1 MVTWVLTDEPDEL
14 VAKAIEI
21 VEARLGSDQEVM
33 WLSPGPVIE
42 PAQD

>member
-1 MVTWVLTDEPDEL
+1 MVTWVLIAEPDPL

-21 VEARLGSDQEVM
+21 VETRLGSDQEVL
-33 WLSPGPVIE
+33 WLCPTAE

>member
-1 MVTWVLTDEPDEL
+1 MVTWVLADEPDAF

-21 VEARLGSDQEVM
+21 VESRLGSDQEVL
-33 WLSPGPVIE
+33 WVCPTGE